1 MASKANFRVMV
12 GWPNRLNCK
21 KTMLNS
27 DEAKAQQE
35 KLRAALEQFR
45 EAIITLG
52 SSSDTLHMAR
62 SVTAVAVITAV
73 DEVVNSLAD
82 VPQSFPKAIRKFW
95 SLASKMRANSF
106 YDEALKKSVKAD
118 DDSLATLLG
127 ISTSALQGVLLSEAL
142 LSALGSSTVKSLALM
157 LARPALSMGIS
168 SAVAASLASTLG
180 SGLTA
185 RAVMAPTTAIPV
197 VGQVIGL
204 GLLVYSAW
212 SLYNTSQKNA
222 KIAEGAASAR
232 AEVSEYTAKLTLQGQ
247 YVVYLQEQTSEVIKA
262 INNDLRKLL
271 RKNEATN
278 YRMMTAENQ
287 DFLAGIIN
295 NVLTLSAL
303 MTKTAND
310 AIAEAAGEAEREAT
324 EA

>member
-1 MASKANFRVMV
+1 
-12 GWPNRLNCK
+12 
-21 KTMLNS
+21 MLNS
-27 DEAKAQQE
+27 DEAKTQQE
-35 KLRAALEQFR
+35 KLRAALEKFR

-52 SSSDTLHMAR
+52 SFSDKLHMAR
-62 SVTAVAVITAV
+62 SVTAVAAITAV

-95 SLASKMRANSF
+95 SQESKMRANSV
-106 YDEALKKSVKAD
+106 YDEALKKAAKVD
-118 DDSLATLLG
+118 DDSLAALLG
-127 ISTSALQGVLLSEAL
+127 ISTAALHGVLLSEAL
-142 LSALGSSTVKSLALM
+142 LSALGSNTVKSLAFT

-168 SAVAASLASTLG
+168 SAVAASLAGTLG
-180 SGLTA
+180 SGLAA
-185 RAVMAPTTAIPV
+185 RAMMAPVTAIPG

-204 GLLVYSAW
+204 GLLAYSAW

-222 KIAEGAASAR
+222 KVAEDAASAR
-232 AEVSEYTAKLTLQGQ
+232 AKVSEYTAKLTLQGQ

-262 INNDLRKLL
+262 IKKDLRKLL

-278 YRMMTAENQ
+278 YRKMTEENQ
-287 DFLAGIIN
+287 DLLAGIIN

-303 MTKTAND
+303 ITKTADD
-310 AIAEAAGEAEREAT
+310 AIAETAGEAEREAA

>member
-1 MASKANFRVMV
+1 
-12 GWPNRLNCK
+12 
-21 KTMLNS
+21 MLNS
-27 DEAKAQQE
+27 DEAKAQQK

-62 SVTAVAVITAV
+62 SVNAVTAITAV

-82 VPQSFPKAIRKFW
+82 APQFFSKAIRKFW
-95 SLASKMRANSF
+95 SQESKMRANSV
-106 YDEALKKSVKAD
+106 YDEALKKAAKAD

-127 ISTSALQGVLLSEAL
+127 ISTSALYGALLSEAL
-142 LSALGSSTVKSLALM
+142 LSALGVSTVKSLALT

-168 SAVAASLASTLG
+168 SAVAASLAGTLG
-180 SGLTA
+180 SGLAA

-204 GLLVYSAW
+204 GLLAYSAW

-222 KIAEGAASAR
+222 KIAEDAASAC

-247 YVVYLQEQTSEVIKA
+247 YVVHLQEQTSEVIKA
-262 INNDLRKLL
+262 INKDLRKLL

-278 YRMMTAENQ
+278 YRMMAEENQ
-287 DFLAGIIN
+287 DLLAGIIN

-303 MTKTAND
+303 MTKTADD
-310 AIAEAAGEAEREAT
+310 AIAEAAGEAEREAA